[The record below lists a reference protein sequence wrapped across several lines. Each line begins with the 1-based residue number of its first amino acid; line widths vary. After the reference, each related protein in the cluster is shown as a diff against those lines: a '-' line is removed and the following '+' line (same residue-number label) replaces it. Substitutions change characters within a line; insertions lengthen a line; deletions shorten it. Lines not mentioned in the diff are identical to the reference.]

1 MAGNGTAPKL
11 TFDEILW
18 KSNGSNPGKMTVRI
32 LYSRHVLML
41 MRQSWAVLSV
51 ALVGLLTGKIYLDT
65 GRYYEFFHHR
75 DSKYVQTGVA
85 IGTLAAT

>member
-1 MAGNGTAPKL
+1 
-11 TFDEILW
+11 
-18 KSNGSNPGKMTVRI
+18 
-32 LYSRHVLML
+32 ML
-41 MRQSWAVLSV
+41 MKQSWAVLSV